1 MPYKKAGVFLISKN
15 KNLPFEIFMNVK
27 TIDMQVKVM
36 ANRLP
41 IKSNLRLSQQ
51 KYVLNL
57 LLELMLY
64 WQF

>member
-1 MPYKKAGVFLISKN
+1 
-15 KNLPFEIFMNVK
+15 MNVK